1 MLGGCKAS
9 DSLNGSFGGR
19 FILGWMM
26 TLIPQFGLKGEFW
39 SVYSLSDD
47 LSV

>member
-26 TLIPQFGLKGEFW
+26 TLIPKCCVKGKF
-39 SVYSLSDD
+39 
-47 LSV
+47 